1 MSLCGLAWLAVCF
14 SAASSRRPEYFNRM
28 VIEEDKLFSAFIY
41 PGKAVSFFYLLQQDE
56 VSILSFTVT
65 PCTAPVAWDIVVRN
79 SNETGKGFILVD
91 LNAISK
97 SWVCKFEDIKSPC
110 QRPIDTPLAPE
121 KSSCSLAR
129 NSLLDKIIFACC
141 SSCAMEEAD
150 GEVARPSDEAPRV
163 RVLSPAYKGLYTVQL
178 MVQEESWVQMYV
190 TYLSHPSQ
198 LRPVSRLHLVNRR
211 TQGQVFI
218 RWQQTTVDP
227 DETEFVIV
235 VHRGQDALQSLCK
248 AGGELFGVQR
258 PKEWTPPPGIGSGGP
273 RPPHRGDIVIHRV
286 GNRTSWVVRG
296 LEAKK
301 RYHIEV
307 FAVNSA
313 TNFSYRYAVASNVT
327 YRRPKPLPLQDR
339 KQAIAELRR
348 SEPRAAFRFKAGSQ
362 LEVGVTACGSG
373 GSVLAEL
380 RQRGSAV
387 GDKAT
392 IMGHGV
398 LRVANPQQGS
408 VFVLRLRL
416 PPQVRAA
423 HVQVTATTK
432 GLDDPVLPELAV
444 VHEYKGLRTCNQLTL
459 GWVPVHGEA
468 VYCITAT
475 QVRRKD
481 VFHQMPDQCAVEQA
495 LNSIAY
501 SVLQTVI
508 TEPVTNL
515 KPGKQYDIQVS
526 VKKGNSKVLS
536 YELIRVRTKNS
547 CK

>member
-1 MSLCGLAWLAVCF
+1 MSLCGLAWLAVCL
-14 SAASSRRPEYFNRM
+14 SAASSRRPEDSTPM
-28 VIEEDKLFSAFIY
+28 VIEEDKLFSAFLY
-41 PGKAVSFFYLLQQDE
+41 PGKAVSFFYLLQQEE

-79 SNETGKGFILVD
+79 TNETGKV
-91 LNAISK
+91 
-97 SWVCKFEDIKSPC
+97 
-110 QRPIDTPLAPE
+110 
-121 KSSCSLAR
+121 
-129 NSLLDKIIFACC
+129 
-141 SSCAMEEAD
+141 EEA
-150 GEVARPSDEAPRV
+150 GEVLRPSEEGPTV

-178 MVQEESWVQMYV
+178 RVQQEAWVQLYV

-211 TQGQVFI
+211 TQGQIFV
-218 RWQQTTVDP
+218 RWQRTTVDP
-227 DETEFVIV
+227 DETEYVIV
-235 VHRGQDALQSLCK
+235 VHRGEEALQSLCK
-248 AGGELFGVQR
+248 AGGEMLGVQR
-258 PKEWTPPPGIGSGGP
+258 PKEWTVTPGGGSNDKIHPP
-273 RPPHRGDIVIHRV
+273 RRGDIVMDRV
-286 GNRTSWVVRG
+286 GKRTSWLVRD
-296 LEAKK
+296 LEPKE
-301 RYHIEV
+301 RYHVEV
-307 FAVNSA
+307 FAVNIN
-313 TNFSYRYAVASNVT
+313 TNFSYRYAAASNVT
-327 YRRPKPLPLQDR
+327 YRRPKPLPLQDG
-339 KQAIAELRR
+339 KQAIADLRR
-348 SEPRAAFRFKAGSQ
+348 SEPRAAFRYKVREAGSQ
-362 LEVGVTACGSG
+362 LEVGVTACGSS

-392 IMGHGV
+392 ISGHGV
-398 LRVANPQQGS
+398 LRVSSPQQGA

-416 PPQVRAA
+416 PPHVRSA

-459 GWVPVHGEA
+459 GWVPVQGEA
-468 VYCITAT
+468 LYCVTAT

-495 LNSIAY
+495 LNSLAY
-501 SVLQTVI
+501 SVLQCSQIVPKENQTVI
-508 TEPVTNL
+508 TEPITNL